1 MKTVRAKIAV
11 SVLIAVNIASA
22 LGLVYTTH
30 LVRQS
35 TAELQHLRSE
45 SYNLDAQYGR
55 LLLESSA
62 LGGHARID
70 SLAAEMGMVE
80 PDENQVVIVE
90 VKP

>member
-1 MKTVRAKIAV
+1 MKTLRAKVVVTALV
-11 SVLIAVNIASA
+11 VVNIASA

-35 TAELQHLRSE
+35 TAELQQLRTE
-45 SYNLDAQYGR
+45 SYDHDAQYGR

-70 SLAAEMGMVE
+70 ALATEMGMIE
-80 PDENQVVIVE
+80 PAENQVVIIE
-90 VKP
+90 VQP